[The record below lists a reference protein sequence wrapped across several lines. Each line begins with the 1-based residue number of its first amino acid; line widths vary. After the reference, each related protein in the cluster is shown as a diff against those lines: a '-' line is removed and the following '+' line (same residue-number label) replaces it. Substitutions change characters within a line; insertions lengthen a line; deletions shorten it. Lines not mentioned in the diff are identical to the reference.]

1 MSRSNAVIARFS
13 VKVDREFLE
22 KRVGQLRFS
31 INQGQVEKLCRFLG
45 ENEKIFG
52 EKAGFSGLYCVTAR
66 RNDRKLGFFPDA
78 GWSETNTVQ
87 IRPIPP
93 SPP

>member
-1 MSRSNAVIARFS
+1 VSQKFW
-13 VKVDREFLE
+13 E

-52 EKAGFSGLYCVTAR
+52 EKPGFSGLYCVTAR
-66 RNDRKLGFFPDA
+66 QNGKKLGFFPDA
-78 GWSETNTVQ
+78 GVVRNQYGSDKTD
-87 IRPIPP
+87 PP
-93 SPP
+93 